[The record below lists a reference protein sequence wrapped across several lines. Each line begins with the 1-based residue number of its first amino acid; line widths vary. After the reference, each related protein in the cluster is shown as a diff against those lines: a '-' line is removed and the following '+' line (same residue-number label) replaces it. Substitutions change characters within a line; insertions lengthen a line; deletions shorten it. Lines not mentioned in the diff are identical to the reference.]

1 MKKLLCALLACMLL
15 ILFCACGKTAKG
27 KDDRWPV
34 TVSGVTFTHVPK
46 RVISLSPA
54 LTDTL
59 FALGYGGR
67 IVGVSNYCEP
77 PEAAQDTVACGT
89 ALMPDTDAILQLG
102 PDILFCSAAL
112 PDKVTKSLEAAGV
125 QIIVV
130 ARAETLD
137 GILENYR
144 LLCTAFEGSKVG
156 DLKTE
161 QLSLFVHTTLDYV
174 NAAVS
179 RALSPEENKA
189 VYLRQ
194 IPFVLATGDT
204 LEGRLLTDMGFTNLG
219 SAYTGWNYPLEAE
232 PDLNP
237 NYIFCDE
244 SVSLEALQSSDYY
257 KKTSAITHEQIF
269 TFDARMF
276 ERQSPEMFFELED
289 LMKKVFPE
297 AFDTPKPSFVMDMP
311 EPEPEPE
318 KTWWQKLFAK

>member
-1 MKKLLCALLACMLL
+1 MRKLLCTLLACMLV
-15 ILFCACGKTAKG
+15 ILSCACNKISKT

-34 TVSGVTFTHVPK
+34 SVGETNFTHVPK

-67 IVGVSNYCEP
+67 IVGTSDYCEL
-77 PEAAQDTVACGT
+77 PETAQDTVACGT
-89 ALMPDTDAILQLG
+89 ALMPNADAILQLK

-112 PDKVTKSLEAAGV
+112 PTKVTSALETAGI
-125 QIIVV
+125 QIVV
-130 ARAETLD
+130 VTHAETLD

-161 QLSLFVHTTLDYV
+161 QLALFVHTTLDYV

-179 RALSPEENKA
+179 SAVPPEENKA

-194 IPFVLATGDT
+194 IPFVLATADT
-204 LEGRLLTDMGFTNLG
+204 LEGRMITEMGFTNQG
-219 SAYTGWNYPLEAE
+219 DAYTGWTYPLESEA
-232 PDLNP
+232 DLNP

-244 SVSLEALQSSDYY
+244 SVNLGALQSSDYY
-257 KKTSAITHEQIF
+257 KKTSAVTHERIF
-269 TFDARMF
+269 TFDAKMF
-276 ERQSPEMFFELED
+276 ERQSPRMFFELES
-289 LMKKVFPE
+289 LMKKAFPD
-297 AFDTPKPSFVMDMP
+297 AFASPKPSFVMDIP
-311 EPEPEPE
+311 DPEPEPE
-318 KTWWQKLFAK
+318 KTWWQKLFSK

>member
-1 MKKLLCALLACMLL
+1 MKKLLYALLACMLL
-15 ILFCACGKTAKG
+15 ILSCACGKISKSN
-27 KDDRWPV
+27 DDRWPV
-34 TVSGVTFTHVPK
+34 SVGDTTFTHVPK

-67 IVGVSNYCEP
+67 IVGVSDYCEL
-77 PEAAQDTVACGT
+77 PETAQDTAACGT
-89 ALMPDTDAILQLG
+89 ALMPDADTLLQLE
-102 PDILFCSAAL
+102 PDIIFCSATL
-112 PDKVTKSLEAAGV
+112 PTKITKSLEAAGV

-130 ARAETLD
+130 TSAQTLD

-144 LLCTAFEGSKVG
+144 LLCTAFEGSEMG

-174 NAAVS
+174 SETVS
-179 RALSPEENKA
+179 SALSPEENKA

-194 IPFVLATGDT
+194 IPFVMATGDT
-204 LEGRLLTDMGFTNLG
+204 LEGGLLTEMGFVNQG
-219 SAYTGWNYPLEAE
+219 DAYTGWNYPLEAE

-244 SVSLEALQSSDYY
+244 SISLEALQSSDYY
-257 KKTSAITHEQIF
+257 KRTSAVTHERVY

-276 ERQSPEMFFELED
+276 ERQSPRMFFELED
-289 LMKKVFPE
+289 LMKRAFPE
-297 AFDTPKPSFVMDMP
+297 AFVSPKPSFVMDMP

-318 KTWWQKLFAK
+318 KTWWQKLFSK